1 MRQASRPRTG
11 RPGSETEGEAG
22 CLPSHRRRPGTRPPV
37 QGAGRLPCDEGLRR
51 SIIAG
56 SRDRRLSLIRR
67 LASLRRD
74 SRSRSA
80 LFSWP
85 SSSAFSIYTTS
96 VQLRTACELPAHR
109 ASGMSVSALRE
120 LTQQKMAGSWWD
132 IGVLSGRV
140 STDFT
145 QHSVSHCL
153 ATYHNL
159 RWGGAYLA
167 FDRPID
173 GVQTAASPAVCAVAT
188 PAIRSAF
195 PSGLAQTRPSLRSST
210 RATSGSYRQV
220 RPSPV
225 SAPSGRAPEATG
237 ALERR
242 LPTGFAR
249 PALTR
254 NSLQPCNALRRCA
267 PLLYRLTPAD
277 RTGCIPYPCT
287 STRRSHDDSHR

>member
-1 MRQASRPRTG
+1 MG
-11 RPGSETEGEAG
+11 K
-22 CLPSHRRRPGTRPPV
+22 
-37 QGAGRLPCDEGLRR
+37 
-51 SIIAG
+51 
-56 SRDRRLSLIRR
+56 

-74 SRSRSA
+74 SRCRRASFSRAIAPAFPILSA
-80 LFSWP
+80 
-85 SSSAFSIYTTS
+85 S
-96 VQLRTACELPAHR
+96 VQVRTARHLLVHR
-109 ASGMSVSALRE
+109 ASEMTVSALQKI
-120 LTQQKMAGSWWD
+120 TQQKLAGNWSG